1 MVRKLPP
8 ARSVLPP
15 PVSTAKNS
23 LIALLALTTVGGA
36 VLGWYQYKE
45 LLDLR
50 ASSALTANERADLQK
65 KIWELQKSN
74 RELNDQLAAERGGH
88 TENADEALAGAE
100 KQAPGE
106 DPRGPRNFRGRGQQF
121 AAMRELM
128 QKPEVQAI
136 VNSAQKAVVDAR
148 YAALF
153 RALNLS
159 PDQAQKLTA
168 LLVDKQNALQD
179 VYAAARDQGINPR
192 TDPDGFKKLVDD
204 AQSTINDSIKS
215 LIGDP
220 GMSQLTNYEQT
231 MPQRNLV
238 NVLQQRLS
246 ATDAPLTP
254 SQADQLVQILASNAP
269 AQAASGN
276 GGGRFGGMGGDFGGG
291 FGGRLGA
298 VVMGGGGSVG
308 AGAVAGPNAA
318 PITSQAVAQA
328 GTVLNSTQVSALQ
341 QLQQQQQNAQQ
352 LQQLIRSTWEQTN
365 SGNAGNGGAAPA
377 TGQPGGS
384 GASPGG
390 RRRGGG

>member
-1 MVRKLPP
+1 M
-8 ARSVLPP
+8 
-15 PVSTAKNS
+15 STAKNS

-74 RELNDQLAAERGGH
+74 RELNDQLAAERAGH
-88 TENADEALAGAE
+88 TENADEAIAGAE

-106 DPRGPRNFRGRGQQF
+106 EGPRGPRNFRGRGQQF

-136 VNSAQKAVVDAR
+136 VNSAEKAVVDAR

-153 RALNLS
+153 RSLNLT

-179 VYAAARDQGINPR
+179 VYAAAREQGINPR
-192 TDPDGFKKLVDD
+192 TDPDGFKKLVAD

-215 LIGDP
+215 LIGDQ

-269 AQAASGN
+269 AQQPAAN

-365 SGNAGNGGAAPA
+365 GGSGSAAPA
-377 TGQPGGS
+377 PGQTGGA